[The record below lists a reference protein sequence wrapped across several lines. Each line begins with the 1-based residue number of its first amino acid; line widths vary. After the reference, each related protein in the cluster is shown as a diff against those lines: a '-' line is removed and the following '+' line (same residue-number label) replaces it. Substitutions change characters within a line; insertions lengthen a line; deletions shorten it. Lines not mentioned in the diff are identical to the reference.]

1 MLGHSFPSALSSLI
15 VVGPL
20 LLNAGCAQNIASI
33 RIPNPIAT
41 TTQEKCGVLVD
52 HVLSRDDALCIAKV
66 SGLEPGV
73 VKWQVREYQ
82 DYVDVF
88 NTTSRYPVD
97 RGSNVRMHRVGGK
110 VVTIEPWEAII
121 VR

>member
-1 MLGHSFPSALSSLI
+1 MVGRPFPLALSSVI

-33 RIPNPIAT
+33 PVPNPIART
-41 TTQEKCGVLVD
+41 AQEQCGLPVD
-52 HVLSRDDALCIAKV
+52 RVLSRADALCIAKV

-73 VKWQVREYQ
+73 VKWQVREYE

-88 NTTSRYPVD
+88 NTTARHPLD
-97 RGSNVRMHRVGGK
+97 RGTNVRMQRVGGK
-110 VVTIEPWEAII
+110 VIIIEPWEAII